1 MSDVEKNS
9 GTHKPEFDGEWV
21 KLGDVATY
29 VNGYAF
35 KPSDYSADGLPIIRI
50 QNLTGNVYETNRF
63 SGTLPEKFK
72 VANGDILISW
82 SASLGVYRWSHG
94 DAWLNQHIFKVV
106 FDKLPVNV
114 DFFVYQAGY
123 LIENSANLAHGA
135 TMRHLTKKVF
145 DSRPFYYPSSAIQ
158 ARIARNLASIDVLL
172 GSLRCQLST
181 LDDLVK
187 SQFVEMFGDTY
198 SNSKQLPSRKLG
210 ALIDFITSGSRG
222 WSKYYSDE
230 GDYFITIKNV
240 RGCSISLDNVQHVHA
255 PNNKEAERTK
265 VQSGDVLIS
274 ITADLGRTGV
284 VSKEIADHGAYI
296 NQHLA
301 CIRLAG
307 EDILPLYLSFFLESP
322 GAKDQLQRKN
332 QTGVKAGLNF
342 DLVKSLDILVP
353 PLALQQQFADFVARV
368 DKLGFDVQQQIEK
381 LETLKQSL
389 MQEYFG

>member
-1 MSDVEKNS
+1 M
-9 GTHKPEFDGEWV
+9 

-50 QNLTGNVYETNRF
+50 QNLTGNVCETNRF

-72 VANGDILISW
+72 VANDDILISW

-172 GSLRCQLST
+172 GSLRCQLSA

-187 SQFVEMFGDTY
+187 SQFVETFGDPIHNEKGY
-198 SNSKQLPSRKLG
+198 PEQRLG
-210 ALIDFITSGSRG
+210 ELLDIARGGSPRPIKDYLTDDPRGINWIKIGDTAEGSR
-222 WSKYYSDE
+222 
-230 GDYFITIKNV
+230 
-240 RGCSISLDNVQHVHA
+240 
-255 PNNKEAERTK
+255 
-265 VQSGDVLIS
+265 
-274 ITADLGRTGV
+274 
-284 VSKEIADHGAYI
+284 YI
-296 NQHLA
+296 NSTA
-301 CIRLAG
+301 EIIRPEG
-307 EDILPLYLSFFLESP
+307 K
-322 GAKDQLQRKN
+322 AKSRE
-332 QTGVKAGLNF
+332 VKAGDFLLSNSMSFGRPYILNIDGCIHDGWLVLSDNKKRF
-342 DLVKSLDILVP
+342 NKIFLCELLCSSALKAKFAASVRGGVVNNLNIDLVANTVVPYP
-353 PLALQQQFADFVARV
+353 PLTLQQEFADFVAEV
-368 DKLGFDVQQQIEK
+368 DKLGF
-381 LETLKQSL
+381 KQSL
-389 MQEYFG
+389 CSRATVSTSMQGVMQYYPQAIP

>member
-1 MSDVEKNS
+1 M
-9 GTHKPEFDGEWV
+9 

-368 DKLGFDVQQQIEK
+368 DKLGFDCCREIVCCGV
-381 LETLKQSL
+381 LFSSMSASL
-389 MQEYFG
+389 LCT

>member
-1 MSDVEKNS
+1 M
-9 GTHKPEFDGEWV
+9 

-187 SQFVEMFGDTY
+187 SQFVEMFGDPCEPSPCSFPRVALKEVCELRTGPFGSALHKEDYVPGCHPLVNPSHVVDCQIVIDNNLTVDDDTY
-198 SNSKQLPSRKLG
+198 DSMKPYHLH
-210 ALIDFITSGSRG
+210 I
-222 WSKYYSDE
+222 
-230 GDYFITIKNV
+230 
-240 RGCSISLDNVQHVHA
+240 
-255 PNNKEAERTK
+255 
-265 VQSGDVLIS
+265 GDVV
-274 ITADLGRTGV
+274 LGRRGEIGRCAV
-284 VSKEIADHGAYI
+284 VSAEGLLCGTGCMIVRPNG
-296 NQHLA
+296 NA
-301 CIRLAG
+301 CRS
-307 EDILPLYLSFFLESP
+307 DY
-322 GAKDQLQRKN
+322 LQRVFSFPSFASALEREAVGVTMKN
-332 QTGVKAGLNF
+332 LNAKI
-342 DLVKSLDILVP
+342 VGNAVIAMP

-368 DKLGFDVQQQIEK
+368 DKLGFGIWLACKSLHEPITHFYHQI
-381 LETLKQSL
+381 
-389 MQEYFG
+389 

>member
-1 MSDVEKNS
+1 MADVEKNPIP
-9 GTHKPEFDGEWV
+9 HKPEFAGEWV
-21 KLGDVATY
+21 PFDRAFAEVSRGVKKFGQNEYLDQGEHPIIDQGKNAIAGYSNEQLGMFKDVPAIVFGDHTRVFKY
-29 VNGYAF
+29 VDRPFFIG
-35 KPSDYSADGLPIIRI
+35 ADGVKILKP
-50 QNLTGNVYETNRF
+50 LLSENVLFWYYA
-63 SGTLPEKFK
+63 LCA
-72 VANGDILISW
+72 AN
-82 SASLGVYRWSHG
+82 
-94 DAWLNQHIFKVV
+94 
-106 FDKLPVNV
+106 
-114 DFFVYQAGY
+114 
-123 LIENSANLAHGA
+123 IENLGYS
-135 TMRHLTKKVF
+135 RHFKLLKEKSF
-145 DSRPFYYPSSAIQ
+145 LNSSHKDQ
-158 ARIARNLASIDVLL
+158 ASITQILETVDEQISLSNSLL
-172 GSLRCQLST
+172 SSL
-181 LDDLVK
+181 DNLVK

-222 WSKYYSDE
+222 WSKYYSNE

-284 VSKEIADHGAYI
+284 VSTEIADHGAYI

-353 PLALQQQFADFVARV
+353 PLALQQQFSDFVARV

-381 LETLKQSL
+381 LETLKRSL